1 MNTTIR
7 RGAIL
12 SLLLIVALLVHFT
25 VVQGFREEEY
35 AQDSRNSRTFMEL
48 KQVNRG
54 QINAG
59 GQVLAESYRDEAT
72 GFYQRAYPNMP
83 YSFGPVV
90 GYVSDQF
97 GTSQLESTF
106 NAELNGDGKGSNS
119 RFTRT
124 GLEQDRVGNTVE
136 LSLDPNLQAFA
147 YEQLSNNNYD
157 GAIVALRPSSGQVL
171 AMASTPSFD
180 PNSISS
186 PATAAEAWGQL
197 NNDPKQPLLNHAA
210 QDQLPPGSIF
220 KIITTVAGLR
230 SGYTP
235 DSPLTGDA
243 QIILPGTNVP
253 LTNFG
258 GQACAGGG
266 QVTLTTAFALSC
278 NTAFVQMA
286 LNMGADPLRKAAAD
300 FGVGERYDLM
310 ELGVPNA
317 AGSLGDIPGAAEL
330 GQSAIGQRD
339 VTMTALQ
346 AAGGQRGQA
355 HAPIRGQPRGH
366 LGPAHGQRD
375 QAEAARGS
383 AHPGGGR
390 HADQPHVRLRARY
403 LGLRR
408 QRLCLQDGHRRARRG
423 RGPARVVRRFRP
435 GQGRGRG
442 RGGEK
447 WRALWLLGHRRAGLR
462 QSGSRGL
469 ARGAGCAGGWGV
481 GTMMGTRGV
490 DKHEADEG
498 HER

>member
-1 MNTTIR
+1 MNKSIR
-7 RGAIL
+7 LGAGIA
-12 SLLLIVALLVHFT
+12 LLLIVALLVNFT

-106 NAELNGDGKGSNS
+106 NAELNGDGKGSQS

-124 GLEQDRVGNTVE
+124 GLERDRVGNSVE
-136 LSLDPNLQAFA
+136 LTLDPNLQAFA
-147 YEQLSNNNYD
+147 YDQLDTNNYD
-157 GAIVALRPSSGQVL
+157 GAIVALRPSTGQVL

-180 PNSISS
+180 PNQIAS
-186 PATAAEAWGQL
+186 PDTADEAWGRL
-197 NNDPKQPLLNHAA
+197 TSDPKQPMLNHAA

-266 QVTLTTAFALSC
+266 QVTLTTAFSSSC

-346 AAGGQRGQA
+346 AAVMAGVVANEGKRMRPYVVNRVVTSDLRTVKETKPKQLAEALTPEEADTLTNLMFASERATWGYDGNGFASKTGTAEHAEGADPHVWYVAFDPAKDVAVGVVVKNGGHSGYWATGGQVSGS
-355 HAPIRGQPRGH
+355 
-366 LGPAHGQRD
+366 LGRA
-375 QAEAARGS
+375 
-383 AHPGGGR
+383 
-390 HADQPHVRLRARY
+390 VLRAAPAAPA
-403 LGLRR
+403 
-408 QRLCLQDGHRRARRG
+408 DGESA
-423 RGPARVVRRFRP
+423 
-435 GQGRGRG
+435 Q
-442 RGGEK
+442 
-447 WRALWLLGHRRAGLR
+447 
-462 QSGSRGL
+462 
-469 ARGAGCAGGWGV
+469 
-481 GTMMGTRGV
+481 
-490 DKHEADEG
+490 
-498 HER
+498 

>member
-12 SLLLIVALLVHFT
+12 SLLLIVALLAHFT

-72 GFYQRAYPNMP
+72 GFYQRVYPNMP
-83 YSFGPVV
+83 YSFGPVI

-157 GAIVALRPSSGQVL
+157 GAIVALRPSTGQVL

-180 PNSISS
+180 PNSISA

-197 NNDPKQPLLNHAA
+197 NNDPRQPLLNHAA

-220 KIITTVAGLR
+220 KVITTAAALR
-230 SGYTP
+230 NGYTP

-346 AAGGQRGQA
+346 AAVMAGVVANEGKRMRPYVVNRVVTSDLRTVKETKPKQLAEALTPEEADTLTNLMFASERATWGYDGNGFASKTGTAEHAEGADPHVWYVAFDPAKDVAVGVVVKNGGHSGYWATGGQVSGS
-355 HAPIRGQPRGH
+355 
-366 LGPAHGQRD
+366 LGRA
-375 QAEAARGS
+375 
-383 AHPGGGR
+383 
-390 HADQPHVRLRARY
+390 VLRAAPAAPA
-403 LGLRR
+403 
-408 QRLCLQDGHRRARRG
+408 DGESA
-423 RGPARVVRRFRP
+423 
-435 GQGRGRG
+435 Q
-442 RGGEK
+442 
-447 WRALWLLGHRRAGLR
+447 
-462 QSGSRGL
+462 
-469 ARGAGCAGGWGV
+469 
-481 GTMMGTRGV
+481 
-490 DKHEADEG
+490 
-498 HER
+498 

>member
-157 GAIVALRPSSGQVL
+157 GAIVALRPSTGQVL

-180 PNSISS
+180 PNSISA

-197 NNDPKQPLLNHAA
+197 NNDPRQPLLNHAA

-346 AAGGQRGQA
+346 AAVMAGVVANEGKRMRPYVVNRVVTSDLRTVKETKPKQLAEALTPEEADTLTNLMFASERATWGYDGNGFASKTGTAEHAEGADPHVWYVAFDPAKDVAVGVVVKNGGHSGYWATGGQVSGS
-355 HAPIRGQPRGH
+355 
-366 LGPAHGQRD
+366 LGRA
-375 QAEAARGS
+375 
-383 AHPGGGR
+383 
-390 HADQPHVRLRARY
+390 VLRAAPAAPA
-403 LGLRR
+403 
-408 QRLCLQDGHRRARRG
+408 DGESA
-423 RGPARVVRRFRP
+423 
-435 GQGRGRG
+435 Q
-442 RGGEK
+442 
-447 WRALWLLGHRRAGLR
+447 
-462 QSGSRGL
+462 
-469 ARGAGCAGGWGV
+469 
-481 GTMMGTRGV
+481 
-490 DKHEADEG
+490 
-498 HER
+498 

>member
-7 RGAIL
+7 HGAIL
-12 SLLLIVALLVHFT
+12 SLLLIVALLVNFT

-157 GAIVALRPSSGQVL
+157 GAIVALRPSTGQVL

-180 PNSISS
+180 PNSISA

-197 NNDPKQPLLNHAA
+197 NNDPRQPLLNHAA

-346 AAGGQRGQA
+346 AAVMAGVVANEGKRMRPYVVNRVVTSDLRTVKETKPKQLAEALTPEEADTLTNLMFASERATWGYDGNGFASKTGTAEHAEGADPHVWYVAFDPAKDVAVGVVVKNGGHSGYWATGGQVSGS
-355 HAPIRGQPRGH
+355 
-366 LGPAHGQRD
+366 LGRA
-375 QAEAARGS
+375 
-383 AHPGGGR
+383 
-390 HADQPHVRLRARY
+390 VLRAAPAAPA
-403 LGLRR
+403 
-408 QRLCLQDGHRRARRG
+408 DGESA
-423 RGPARVVRRFRP
+423 
-435 GQGRGRG
+435 Q
-442 RGGEK
+442 
-447 WRALWLLGHRRAGLR
+447 
-462 QSGSRGL
+462 
-469 ARGAGCAGGWGV
+469 
-481 GTMMGTRGV
+481 
-490 DKHEADEG
+490 
-498 HER
+498 

>member
-12 SLLLIVALLVHFT
+12 SLLLIVALLAHFT

-72 GFYQRAYPNMP
+72 GFYQRVYPNMP
-83 YSFGPVV
+83 YSFGPVI

-157 GAIVALRPSSGQVL
+157 GAIVALRPSTGQVL

-180 PNSISS
+180 PNSISA

-197 NNDPKQPLLNHAA
+197 NNDPRQPLLNHAA

-346 AAGGQRGQA
+346 AAVMAGVVANEGKRMRPYVVNRVVTSDLRTVKETKPKQLAEALTPEEADTLTNLMFASERATWGYDGNGFASKTGTAEHAEGADPHVWYVAFDPAKDVAVGVVVKNGGHSGYWATGGQVSGS
-355 HAPIRGQPRGH
+355 
-366 LGPAHGQRD
+366 LGRA
-375 QAEAARGS
+375 
-383 AHPGGGR
+383 
-390 HADQPHVRLRARY
+390 VLRAAPAAPA
-403 LGLRR
+403 
-408 QRLCLQDGHRRARRG
+408 DGESS
-423 RGPARVVRRFRP
+423 
-435 GQGRGRG
+435 Q
-442 RGGEK
+442 
-447 WRALWLLGHRRAGLR
+447 
-462 QSGSRGL
+462 
-469 ARGAGCAGGWGV
+469 
-481 GTMMGTRGV
+481 
-490 DKHEADEG
+490 
-498 HER
+498 

>member
-72 GFYQRAYPNMP
+72 GFYQRVYPNMP
-83 YSFGPVV
+83 YSFGPVI

-157 GAIVALRPSSGQVL
+157 GAIVALRPSTGQVL

-180 PNSISS
+180 PNSISA

-197 NNDPKQPLLNHAA
+197 NNDPRQPLLNHAA

-346 AAGGQRGQA
+346 AAVMAGVVANEGKRMRPYVVNRVVTSDLRTVKETKPKQLAEALTPEEADTLTNLMFASERATWGYDGNGFASKTGTAEHAEGADPHVWYVAFDPAKDVAVGVVVKNGGHSGYWATGGQVSGS
-355 HAPIRGQPRGH
+355 
-366 LGPAHGQRD
+366 LGRA
-375 QAEAARGS
+375 
-383 AHPGGGR
+383 
-390 HADQPHVRLRARY
+390 VLRAAPAAPA
-403 LGLRR
+403 
-408 QRLCLQDGHRRARRG
+408 DGESA
-423 RGPARVVRRFRP
+423 
-435 GQGRGRG
+435 Q
-442 RGGEK
+442 
-447 WRALWLLGHRRAGLR
+447 
-462 QSGSRGL
+462 
-469 ARGAGCAGGWGV
+469 
-481 GTMMGTRGV
+481 
-490 DKHEADEG
+490 
-498 HER
+498 

>member
-171 AMASTPSFD
+171 AMTSTPSFD

-197 NNDPKQPLLNHAA
+197 NNDPRQPLLNHAA

-346 AAGGQRGQA
+346 AAVMAGVVANEGKRMRPYVVNRVVTSDLRTVKETKPKQLAEALTPEEADTLTNLMFASERATWGYDGNGFASKTGTAEHAEGADPHVWYVAFDPAKDVAVGVVVKNGGHSGYWATGGQVSGS
-355 HAPIRGQPRGH
+355 
-366 LGPAHGQRD
+366 LGRA
-375 QAEAARGS
+375 
-383 AHPGGGR
+383 
-390 HADQPHVRLRARY
+390 VLRAAPAAPA
-403 LGLRR
+403 
-408 QRLCLQDGHRRARRG
+408 DGESA
-423 RGPARVVRRFRP
+423 
-435 GQGRGRG
+435 Q
-442 RGGEK
+442 
-447 WRALWLLGHRRAGLR
+447 
-462 QSGSRGL
+462 
-469 ARGAGCAGGWGV
+469 
-481 GTMMGTRGV
+481 
-490 DKHEADEG
+490 
-498 HER
+498 